1 MDETEI
7 NDFMSAWGYRPIAI
21 RSVVS
26 PKGDVDN
33 LVGKTVTVADKELDF
48 LRRPNTKLF
57 YCPYTHN
64 IYYLAVVGG
73 EIIITLEVLSY

>member
-7 NDFMSAWGYRPIAI
+7 NDFVSAWGYRDIAI

-33 LVGKTVTVADKELDF
+33 LVGKTVTVADKELAF
-48 LRRPNTKLF
+48 LKDPNTKLF
-57 YCPYTHN
+57 YCSYTHN
-64 IYYLAVVGG
+64 IYFFAVVGG